1 MLGVFTKNTI
11 ITFLSRT
18 LALFMSLLVS
28 IILARSLG
36 PEGRGI
42 YALVILLPGILL
54 IFFDFGITPATAFY
68 IGKKKYPLSQ
78 IFGNNI
84 FLSIFFSSLAMFAGV
99 LIIFLLRKHFF
110 SGVPTNYLL
119 FGILYLPL
127 SIFFYS
133 VSAILLGVQKI
144 KMYNLAFLLGG
155 VFSLLLVVI
164 LVSIFKLG
172 VLGAILAFIF
182 SSLAPVIFLFIT
194 VRNLTK
200 EISLRLNKNYLKDV
214 LSFGTK
220 FHFSNIFAFL
230 HSHINILLINFY
242 INPVAVG
249 FFSIANSLVT
259 QIQSLAQSATVVLL
273 PKIAAEE
280 EEKKKKEFTPLV
292 CRNIILIT
300 FLGALFFFFLAKWL
314 IVLFY
319 SKEFLSSVLPFRILL
334 PAIVA
339 FAGSQILAVDFIGRG
354 KPMLNT
360 YVNGGTLL
368 LSIILSIILIPK
380 FGIEGAAWALTVSYI
395 AMFISKLIIYSKIS
409 KNRIKDVILFSSQDI
424 EFYKNLIISYR
435 IRLKNMK
442 SNT

>member
-1 MLGVFTKNTI
+1 MPGVFTKNTI

-36 PEGRGI
+36 PEGWGI
-42 YALVILLPGILL
+42 YSLAILLPGILL
-54 IFFDFGITPATAFY
+54 IFFDFGITPATVFY

-84 FLSIFFSSLAMFAGV
+84 FLSIFFSSLAIFAGV
-99 LIIFLLRKHFF
+99 LIVFLLRKHFF

-127 SIFFYS
+127 NIFFYS

-144 KMYNLAFLLGG
+144 KMYNLAFLLSG

-182 SSLAPVIFLFIT
+182 SSFAPVIFLFIT

-200 EISLRLNKNYLKDV
+200 EISLHLNKNYLKDI

-230 HSHINILLINFY
+230 HSKINILLISFY
-242 INPVAVG
+242 INPVVVG
-249 FFSIANSLVT
+249 FFYIANSLVT

-273 PKIAAEE
+273 PKIATEE

-334 PAIVA
+334 PAIIA
-339 FAGSQILAVDFIGRG
+339 FAGSQILATDFIGRG

-368 LSIILSIILIPK
+368 LNIILSIIWIPK

-395 AMFISKLIIYSKIS
+395 VMFISKLIIYSKIS
-409 KNRIKDVILFSSQDI
+409 KNRIKDIIFFSPKDI
-424 EFYKNLIISYR
+424 GFYKNLLEEVKDII
-435 IRLKNMK
+435 IQK
-442 SNT
+442 T